1 MSKHDTNPSTGG
13 WDWATD
19 THAVS
24 VVDADGVEVKR
35 FDLPNSAVA
44 LRKVCRQLLAAG
56 VCKVAIERPD
66 GPAVDALWTAGL
78 EVFVIA
84 PRQVKPLRQ
93 RYSSTGNKDD
103 HFDAFVLADT
113 LRTDGARLR
122 PLRPDSSATVTLRS
136 TCRARKDL
144 VATRISL
151 CNQLRAH
158 LRVVFPGVVG
168 LFTDL
173 DSPISLRFLT
183 RFPSAG
189 KAAWLSE
196 LRMAA
201 WLRTASYCGR
211 TPAAV
216 LYGRLVD
223 APVGLGGVDGD
234 ARAQERNRGMNRC
247 PPRPRAGSD
256 PRNGACVV
264 RSEGAPCG
272 RRRREGP
279 SLTP

>member
-1 MSKHDTNPSTGG
+1 M
-13 WDWATD
+13 
-19 THAVS
+19 
-24 VVDADGVEVKR
+24 
-35 FDLPNSAVA
+35 
-44 LRKVCRQLLAAG
+44 
-56 VCKVAIERPD
+56 
-66 GPAVDALWTAGL
+66 
-78 EVFVIA
+78 IA
-84 PRQVKPLRQ
+84 PRQVKALRQ

-103 HFDAFVLADT
+103 HFDAFVLVDT

-201 WLRTASYCGR
+201 WLRTAS
-211 TPAAV
+211 
-216 LYGRLVD
+216 
-223 APVGLGGVDGD
+223 
-234 ARAQERNRGMNRC
+234 
-247 PPRPRAGSD
+247 
-256 PRNGACVV
+256 
-264 RSEGAPCG
+264 
-272 RRRREGP
+272 
-279 SLTP
+279 